1 MACEAQ
7 PGEVCRPVSPEGHTA
22 SATPDDGVGAPVPRL
37 PRGATLG
44 RYVVLDCLGSGGMG
58 VVYLAHDFA
67 LDRRV
72 SLKLLRPS
80 GKDPE
85 GRREQLVSEAQALAR
100 VSHPNVLTVH
110 DVGTWEDEVYLA
122 LEHVEGET
130 LRTWLDRAPRTA
142 AEIRGMFLQA
152 ARGLQA
158 IHLAG
163 LVHRDVKPENLLVG
177 RDGRVRVA
185 DLGLAI
191 TTGSAAGAPETLRPG
206 TPGYMPLEQH
216 RGEPLDA
223 RADQFSLAVAIHEAL
238 VGHRPYGSRGASRE
252 VLEARLGRGPA
263 AEVPRSRAIPP
274 RLRRAL
280 AAALSPD
287 RADRP
292 ASLAPLIDALASPG
306 VNASGTLGGSL
317 AVAASAL
324 VLLVAMVRGNATP
337 VASAEAAPWQPTGW
351 EFQTETIDPADPV
364 TPTRPALPQAQ
375 AGQVSPRDGSTP
387 AVRVLGES
395 ASVPAQTA
403 SLPGSPRV
411 LSIGRRPAEVAAS
424 AAAPPAT
431 LDLSRLAELN
441 GLVQALYRALSE
453 PREPG
458 SMGPLLG
465 LSPAP
470 AVGGAVATTSAGLGS
485 GSVQMASAASPGGS
499 GPDYVDPTRQTID
512 ALERRLDQQIRQNRS
527 TPEIAQ
533 TRFTLAQAIWN
544 SSEAEETQTRALA
557 LARQSKAAL
566 DAWKDRDTDV
576 SVVELREAVN
586 DWISV
591 REGPIGKPGHLV
603 GTNRAQLKIA
613 PVDTNRGLTETGF

>member
-1 MACEAQ
+1 
-7 PGEVCRPVSPEGHTA
+7 
-22 SATPDDGVGAPVPRL
+22 
-37 PRGATLG
+37 
-44 RYVVLDCLGSGGMG
+44 VVLDCLGSGGMG

-85 GRREQLVSEAQALAR
+85 GRRERLVSEAQALAR

-130 LRTWLDRAPRTA
+130 LRTWLDRAPRTS

-158 IHLAG
+158 IHEAG

-177 RDGRVRVA
+177 RDGRLRVA
-185 DLGLAI
+185 DLGLAV
-191 TTGSAAGAPETLRPG
+191 TTGSAAAAPETLRPG

-216 RGEPLDA
+216 RGESLDA

-238 VGHRPYGSRGASRE
+238 IGHRPYGSRGASRE

-292 ASLAPLIDALASPG
+292 ASLVPLIEALASPG

-337 VASAEAAPWQPTGW
+337 VARAEAAPWLPTAW
-351 EFQTETIDPADPV
+351 EFQTEAVDPADPI
-364 TPTRPALPQAQ
+364 TLARPDVPQAVAAQ
-375 AGQVSPRDGSTP
+375 AATRGTSTTTVRASSEATSVVAQP
-387 AVRVLGES
+387 AP
-395 ASVPAQTA
+395 VPGGVQ
-403 SLPGSPRV
+403 V
-411 LSIGRRPAEVAAS
+411 LSIGHRPAEVAAS
-424 AAAPPAT
+424 PAALATT
-431 LDLSRLAELN
+431 LDLARLAELN
-441 GLVQALYRALSE
+441 GLVQSLYRALTE

-465 LSPAP
+465 LSPSP
-470 AVGGAVATTSAGLGS
+470 AVGGATSTTSAGLGT

-499 GPDYVDPTRQTID
+499 GPDYVDPTGQTI
-512 ALERRLDQQIRQNRS
+512 AAIERRLDQEIRQNRS
-527 TPEIAQ
+527 APEIAQ

-544 SSEAEETQTRALA
+544 SSDAEETQTRALA

-566 DAWKDRDTDV
+566 DAWADRDTDV

-591 REGPIGKPGHLV
+591 REGPIGKPRANLI
-603 GTNRAQLKIA
+603 GTNRAQLKLA

>member
-1 MACEAQ
+1 
-7 PGEVCRPVSPEGHTA
+7 
-22 SATPDDGVGAPVPRL
+22 
-37 PRGATLG
+37 
-44 RYVVLDCLGSGGMG
+44 
-58 VVYLAHDFA
+58 
-67 LDRRV
+67 
-72 SLKLLRPS
+72 
-80 GKDPE
+80 
-85 GRREQLVSEAQALAR
+85 
-100 VSHPNVLTVH
+100 
-110 DVGTWEDEVYLA
+110 
-122 LEHVEGET
+122 
-130 LRTWLDRAPRTA
+130 
-142 AEIRGMFLQA
+142 
-152 ARGLQA
+152 
-158 IHLAG
+158 
-163 LVHRDVKPENLLVG
+163 
-177 RDGRVRVA
+177 
-185 DLGLAI
+185 
-191 TTGSAAGAPETLRPG
+191 
-206 TPGYMPLEQH
+206 MPLEQH
-216 RGEPLDA
+216 RGEALDA

-238 VGHRPYGSRGASRE
+238 IGHRPYGSRGASRE

-292 ASLAPLIDALASPG
+292 ASLAPLIEALASPG

-324 VLLVAMVRGNATP
+324 VLLLALVRGNATP
-337 VASAEAAPWQPTGW
+337 VASAEAAPWQPTAW
-351 EFQTETIDPADPV
+351 EFQTEAIDPADPV
-364 TPTRPALPQAQ
+364 TLTRPALPQALATQ
-375 AGQVSPRDGSTP
+375 ASPRDVST
-387 AVRVLGES
+387 AAIRASGES
-395 ASVPAQTA
+395 ASLPAQTA
-403 SLPGSPRV
+403 SLPGSPQV
-411 LSIGRRPAEVAAS
+411 LSIGHRPAEVAAS
-424 AAAPPAT
+424 PAAPPAT

-470 AVGGAVATTSAGLGS
+470 AVGGAVGTTSAGLGS
-485 GSVQMASAASPGGS
+485 GSVQMASAASPSGS
-499 GPDYVDPTRQTID
+499 GPDYVDPTGQTIA
-512 ALERRLDQQIRQNRS
+512 ALERRLDQEIRQNRS

-544 SSEAEETQTRALA
+544 SSDAEETQTRALA

-576 SVVELREAVN
+576 SVLELREAVN
-586 DWISV
+586 DWISS

-603 GTNRAQLKIA
+603 GTNRAQLKLA

>member
-1 MACEAQ
+1 MAHEAQ
-7 PGEVCRPVSPEGHTA
+7 PGEVCRPASPEGRTA
-22 SATPDDGVGAPVPRL
+22 SATPDDGVGGPVPRL

-58 VVYLAHDFA
+58 VVYRAHDFA

-85 GRREQLVSEAQALAR
+85 ARRERLVSEAQALAR

-130 LRTWLDRAPRTA
+130 LRSWLDRAPRGP

-158 IHLAG
+158 IHDAG

-177 RDGRVRVA
+177 RDGRLRVA

-191 TTGSAAGAPETLRPG
+191 TTGSAAPGPARETLRPG

-238 VGHRPYGSRGASRE
+238 LGHRPYGSRGASRE
-252 VLEARLGRGPA
+252 ALEARLGRGPP
-263 AEVPRSRAIPP
+263 AEVLRSPAIPP

-280 AAALSPD
+280 AAALRPD
-287 RADRP
+287 RSERP
-292 ASLAPLIDALASPG
+292 ASLLPLIEALAAPG
-306 VNASGTLGGSL
+306 VSARSTVGGSL
-317 AVAASAL
+317 AVAASA
-324 VLLVAMVRGNATP
+324 VLLLLAVVPGSATP
-337 VASAEAAPWQPTGW
+337 AARAEAAAWLPPAW
-351 EFQTETIDPADPV
+351 EFQTDALEPAERM
-364 TPTRPALPQAQ
+364 TLA
-375 AGQVSPRDGSTP
+375 SP
-387 AVRVLGES
+387 AVWQPVAAE
-395 ASVPAQTA
+395 A
-403 SLPGSPRV
+403 
-411 LSIGRRPAEVAAS
+411 IGREPSTARGHVSSEGPSLFAPSAPLTRSPEVLTIGHRAAEPAAT
-424 AAAPPAT
+424 AAPAPAT
-431 LDLSRLAELN
+431 VDLARLTELN
-441 GLVQALYRALSE
+441 GLVQALYRALTE
-453 PREPG
+453 PREAG
-458 SMGPLLG
+458 ATGPLLA

-470 AVGGAVATTSAGLGS
+470 MTGGPVSSAATP
-485 GSVQMASAASPGGS
+485 VEMASAASPGGS
-499 GPDYVDPTRQTID
+499 GPDYVDPTGQSI
-512 ALERRLDQQIRQNRS
+512 AAIERRLDQQIRQNRS
-527 TPEIAQ
+527 PPEIAE

-544 SSEAEETQTRALA
+544 SSDAEETQTRALT

-566 DAWKDRDTDV
+566 DAVADRDTDM
-576 SVVELREAVN
+576 SVLELREAVN

-591 REGPIGKPGHLV
+591 REGPIGKPRGNLV
-603 GTNRAQLKIA
+603 GTNRAQLKLS
-613 PVDTNRGLTETGF
+613 PVDISRGPTDTGF